1 MAKKFSD
8 SILGALPVVPPM
20 KSERTVFAVAADGA
34 YLERVFR
41 ACEEPPTSAA
51 RFRTIEELSQA
62 LAQFERI
69 ALAFVL
75 LVEPRGDSIDIPALR
90 RLRLDFPQMVLM
102 TLLGECDQQSALR
115 LQSLG
120 VHGILLPPFERI
132 NLGREIAT
140 AVPNVPNFKRHP
152 DLMRRGSVRMDF
164 VIPSD
169 LTYVLGINYHISNLL
184 KEFGFPAQDT
194 RVNVPLAC
202 DEAITN
208 AIVHGNESR
217 ADKKVSIQIYVSPNR
232 FRIRVRDE
240 GEGFDLARV
249 ANPTQGEALLRA
261 SGRGVYLMR
270 SIMDFVDFREGGRVV
285 ELEKRNANASGTGHE
300 NGNGVGNGSTPHA

>member
-1 MAKKFSD
+1 MAKKSSD
-8 SILGALPVVPPM
+8 SILGVPPVVPSM
-20 KSERTVFAVAADGA
+20 RSERTVFAVASDGA
-34 YLERVFR
+34 YLDRVFA
-41 ACEEPPTSAA
+41 ACAEPPVSAA
-51 RFRTIEELSQA
+51 RFSTIDDLAQA

-75 LVEPRGDSIDIPALR
+75 MVEARGDRIDIPALR
-90 RLRLDFPQMVLM
+90 KLRLEFPQVVLM
-102 TLLGECDQQSALR
+102 AVLGECDQQSALR
-115 LQSLG
+115 LQSIG

-184 KEFGFPAQDT
+184 KEFGFPPQDT

-208 AIVHGNESR
+208 AIVHGNDSR

-240 GEGFDLARV
+240 GEGFDLSRV

-270 SIMDFVDFREGGRVV
+270 SIMDVVEFKDGGRVV
-285 ELEKRNANASGTGHE
+285 ELEKRNANAGA
-300 NGNGVGNGSTPHA
+300 NGNGGTNGHA

>member
-1 MAKKFSD
+1 MANKSSD
-8 SILGALPVVPPM
+8 SLTRGAPVVPSM
-20 KSERTVFAVAADGA
+20 KNERTVFAVAADGS
-34 YLERVFR
+34 YLEQVFR
-41 ACEEPPTSAA
+41 ACVEPPASAS
-51 RFRTIEELSQA
+51 RFASLEALAEA

-75 LVEPRGDSIDIPALR
+75 IVERRGDQIDIPALR
-90 RLRLDFPQMVLM
+90 RLRVEFPQIVLM
-102 TLLGECDQQSALR
+102 ALLGECDQQSALR
-115 LQSLG
+115 LQSIG
-120 VHGILLPPFERI
+120 VHGVLLPPFERI

-152 DLMRRGSVRMDF
+152 DLMRRASVRVDF
-164 VIPSD
+164 LIPSD
-169 LTYVLGINYHISNLL
+169 LSYVIGVNYHISNLL
-184 KEFGFPAQDT
+184 KEFGFPPQDT

-208 AIVHGNESR
+208 AIVHGNQSR

-240 GEGFDLARV
+240 GAGFQPDRV
-249 ANPTQGEALLRA
+249 SNPTQGDALLRP

-270 SIMDFVDFREGGRVV
+270 SIMDSVVFRDGGRVV
-285 ELEKRNANASGTGHE
+285 ELEKRNP
-300 NGNGVGNGSTPHA
+300 NGNANGNETVDGNGGST

>member
-1 MAKKFSD
+1 MARKSSD
-8 SILGALPVVPPM
+8 SIPGAPPAFPSM
-20 KSERTVFAVAADGA
+20 RSERTVFTVAEDGA
-34 YLERVFR
+34 FLGRVF
-41 ACEEPPTSAA
+41 ASCADPPAAAA
-51 RFRTIEELSQA
+51 RFTTIGELSDA
-62 LAQFERI
+62 LAEFERI

-75 LVEPRGDSIDIPALR
+75 LVERRGDQLDIPALR
-90 RLRLDFPQMVLM
+90 RLRIDFPQVVLMVL
-102 TLLGECDQQSALR
+102 LEECDQQTALR
-115 LQSLG
+115 LQSIG

-152 DLMRRGSVRMDF
+152 DLMRRASVRLDF
-164 VIPSD
+164 IVPSD
-169 LTYVLGINYHISNLL
+169 LTYVIGINYHISNLL
-184 KEFGFPAQDT
+184 KEFGYPPQDT

-208 AIVHGNESR
+208 AIVHGNRSR
-217 ADKKVSIQIYVSPNR
+217 ADKKVNIQIYVSQNR

-240 GEGFDLARV
+240 GDGFDLARV

-270 SIMDFVDFREGGRVV
+270 SIMDSVEFKEGGRVV
-285 ELEKRNANASGTGHE
+285 ELEKRNGNANATT
-300 NGNGVGNGSTPHA
+300 NGNGGATHA